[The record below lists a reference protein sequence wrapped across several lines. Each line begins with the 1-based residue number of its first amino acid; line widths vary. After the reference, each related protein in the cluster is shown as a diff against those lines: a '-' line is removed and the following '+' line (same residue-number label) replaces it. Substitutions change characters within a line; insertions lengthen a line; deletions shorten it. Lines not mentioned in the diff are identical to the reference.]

1 VALAGRYLATISGL
15 TLSSTVVKMDSA
27 IKVFTSKKIP
37 IVQLNDDNYRDY
49 EKLVVTS
56 NLLFRFT
63 RPPCVVQPETA
74 AHVQIIVNQVRDQK
88 LRLTIRCGG
97 HSYAGFST
105 ALGKNNVLMDLRK
118 MNKVTLDVAADTV
131 TVGGGCQWGE
141 VYRSLINGDHTGFI
155 INGGRCPY
163 VGVGGF
169 ILGSGLSPF
178 GRTFGMGADTL
189 LEATMVTAKGE
200 VIEVKRSDDKKSDKG
215 RLFWALQGA
224 GQANFGVVTQMK
236 LKIQHLNSPNGW
248 VVGGR
253 FLWFPGEEKMD
264 QLLPTMNDFYKVD
277 WPTSIT
283 IDSTWICDLREK
295 TGDGVRFTVYF
306 DGSKEDYDKIIDKY
320 IKHPDVNKQL
330 KKRALPEPS
339 TRFLYETLEEQWF
352 DESKKFFAENKTY
365 RVFAAFA
372 FNREQINNNVEQ
384 ITKILKEEM
393 KAFRDLYLGEVVNLD
408 IVWIHT
414 GGAASKPKPT
424 DTAFYWREAL
434 YHTYVEVLWKDKW
447 MELNMRG
454 FMSKLKKKLRPFS
467 LGKAAA
473 FFSFPDRDLAKGGYE
488 RAYFGENRQELR
500 KIKKIWDKDNFFQWD
515 QGIQLPDG
523 AVDDP
528 SKDVDLDSRD
538 QTDQIAQDLW
548 DRRNWQHK
556 VIRDIGAA
564 GKELE
569 DMGF

>member
-1 VALAGRYLATISGL
+1 
-15 TLSSTVVKMDSA
+15 MDTA
-27 IKVFTSKKIP
+27 IKVFTSEKIP
-37 IVQLNDDNYRDY
+37 IVQLDDDNYRDY

-63 RPPCVVQPETA
+63 RPHCVVQPENA
-74 AHVQIIVNQVRDQK
+74 AHVQSIVKQVRDQK

-105 ALGKNNVLMDLRK
+105 ALEKNNVLMDLRM
-118 MNKVTLDVAADTV
+118 MNKVKLDVSADIV
-131 TVGGGCQWGE
+131 TVDAGCQWGE
-141 VYRSLINGDHTGFI
+141 VYRTLINGDHNGFI

-169 ILGSGLSPF
+169 ILGSGLGPF
-178 GRTFGMGADTL
+178 TRTFGMGSDTL
-189 LEATMVTAKGE
+189 LEATLVTAKGE
-200 VIEVKRSDDKKSDKG
+200 VVVVKKSEDKKSDKG

-236 LKIQHLNSPNGW
+236 LKIQHLNSRNGW

-253 FLWFPGEEKMD
+253 FLWFPGKDNMD
-264 QLLPTMNDFYKVD
+264 QLLPTMNEFYKVG
-277 WPTSIT
+277 WPTEIT
-283 IDSTWICDLREK
+283 IDSTWLCDLREK

-306 DGSKEDYDKIIDKY
+306 DGSKDDYDKIIDKY
-320 IKHPDVNKQL
+320 IKNPDVKKQL

-372 FNREQINNNVEQ
+372 FSREQIDKDVDK
-384 ITKILKEEM
+384 ITKLLKEDMET
-393 KAFRDLYLGEVVNLD
+393 FRDLYLGEAVNLD

-414 GGAASKPKPT
+414 GGQASKPKPT

-447 MELNMRG
+447 MEGNMRG

-473 FFSFPDRDLAKGGYE
+473 FFNFPDRDLVQGGYE

-500 KIKKIWDKDNFFQWD
+500 RIKEIWDKDNLFRWP
-515 QGIQLPDG
+515 QGIQLPKD
-523 AVDDP
+523 AVDDA
-528 SKDVDLDSRD
+528 SGDVDRD
-538 QTDQIAQDLW
+538 YYKDQVDQIALGLW
-548 DRRNWQHK
+548 DRRNWQHNVVK
-556 VIRDIGAA
+556 NVGAA
-564 GKELE
+564 GKKLAE
-569 DMGF
+569 MGF

>member
-1 VALAGRYLATISGL
+1 
-15 TLSSTVVKMDSA
+15 MDAA
-27 IKVFTSKKIP
+27 IKAFTSDKIP
-37 IVQLNDDNYRDY
+37 IAQLDDDNYREY

-74 AHVQIIVNQVRDQK
+74 AHVQSIINQVREKK

-105 ALGKNNVLMDLRK
+105 ALEKNNVLMDLRK
-118 MNKVTLDVAADTV
+118 MNKVKLDVPSDSI
-131 TVGGGCQWGE
+131 TVGAGCQWGE
-141 VYRSLINGDHTGFI
+141 VYRTLINGDHVGFI

-169 ILGSGLSPF
+169 ILGAGLSPF
-178 GRTFGMGADTL
+178 GRTFGMGSDTL
-189 LEATMVTAKGE
+189 LEATLVTAKGE
-200 VIEVKRSDDKKSDKG
+200 VVEVKKTDDKNSDKG

-236 LKIQHLNSPNGW
+236 LKIQHLNSRNGW

-253 FLWFPGEEKMD
+253 FLWYPKDKLDE

-277 WPTSIT
+277 WPPEIT
-283 IDSTWICDLREK
+283 IDSTWLCDLRDK
-295 TGDGVRFTVYF
+295 NVGDGVRFTVYY
-306 DGSKEDYDKIIDKY
+306 DGSKPDYDKLIDKH
-320 IKHPDVNKQL
+320 ISNPDVAKQL

-365 RVFAAFA
+365 RIFAAFA
-372 FNREQINNNVEQ
+372 FSREQIDKNVTE
-384 ITKILKEEM
+384 ITKLLHDEM
-393 KAFRDLYLGEVVNLD
+393 KTFRELYLGEDVNLD
-408 IVWIHT
+408 CVWIHT

-424 DTAFYWREAL
+424 DSAFYWREAL
-434 YHTYVEVLWKDKW
+434 YHTYIEVLWKDKW

-454 FMSKLKKKLRPFS
+454 FMSKLKKKFRPYS

-473 FFSFPDRDLAKGGYE
+473 FFSFPDRDLTKGGYE

-500 KIKKIWDKDNFFQWD
+500 RVKELWDKDNLFRWP
-515 QGIQLPDG
+515 QGVQLPKD
-523 AVDDP
+523 AVDDAEG
-528 SKDVDLDSRD
+528 DVDVDDSRD
-538 QTDQIAQDLW
+538 QTDQFALDLW
-548 DRRNWQHK
+548 DRRNWQK
-556 VIRDIGAA
+556 NVVRNVSAA
-564 GKELE
+564 GKKLE
-569 DMGF
+569 AMGF

>member
-1 VALAGRYLATISGL
+1 
-15 TLSSTVVKMDSA
+15 MDSA